1 MSPDVARTHVRRGT
15 ALIINGVVA
24 PGAAGTPVV
33 LQIKGR
39 TGWRTVARTVSVGE
53 GTVTLPY
60 RVPGPRGT
68 TTLRLAL
75 APGTRAPAPPAAGAS
90 FTVRT
95 R

>member
-1 MSPDVARTHVRRGT
+1 MARTHVRRGT
-15 ALIINGVVA
+15 ALIVNGVVA

-53 GTVTLPY
+53 GIVTLPY
-60 RVPGPRGT
+60 RAPGARGT

-75 APGTRAPAPPAAGAS
+75 VPAPGTRAPAPPAAGAS
-90 FTVRT
+90 FTVQIR
-95 R
+95 